1 MKGCFYFEWRF
12 KMDEKKSICK
22 EGDLQKGIASS
33 VRIGFWHA
41 GEEEKEDV
49 VVWHIS
55 LAWSQRFSQ
64 SLCSPADLRGQQWR
78 TQHNSRKRNIVCS
91 ALFFCHCQQEGD
103 DDSCCRSSETC
114 AERSA
119 KCRIKSKLSG
129 RQDLTKDQHPTPER
143 RSSYIERVTI

>member
-12 KMDEKKSICK
+12 KMDEKKKSICK

-55 LAWSQRFSQ
+55 LA
-64 SLCSPADLRGQQWR
+64 
-78 TQHNSRKRNIVCS
+78 
-91 ALFFCHCQQEGD
+91 
-103 DDSCCRSSETC
+103 
-114 AERSA
+114 
-119 KCRIKSKLSG
+119 
-129 RQDLTKDQHPTPER
+129 
-143 RSSYIERVTI
+143 